1 MFRSVMFRKDSYTKR
16 KTNSSCFLRLEE
28 VALIV
33 LLVTTSMSSE
43 LGKES
48 LYTTGKMAT
57 IALFTGTF
65 IQVSGFRFVILE
77 KEWLQAF
84 SACFS

>member
-1 MFRSVMFRKDSYTKR
+1 
-16 KTNSSCFLRLEE
+16 
-28 VALIV
+28 
-33 LLVTTSMSSE
+33 
-43 LGKES
+43 
-48 LYTTGKMAT
+48 MAT

-65 IQVSGFRFVILE
+65 IQVSGFHFVILE

>member
-1 MFRSVMFRKDSYTKR
+1 
-16 KTNSSCFLRLEE
+16 
-28 VALIV
+28 
-33 LLVTTSMSSE
+33 
-43 LGKES
+43 
-48 LYTTGKMAT
+48 MAT